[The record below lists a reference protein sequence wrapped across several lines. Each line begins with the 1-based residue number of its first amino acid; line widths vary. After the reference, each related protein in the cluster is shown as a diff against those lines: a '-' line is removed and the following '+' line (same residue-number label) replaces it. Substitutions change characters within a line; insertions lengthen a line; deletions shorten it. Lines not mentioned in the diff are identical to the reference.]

1 MVKDLVGV
9 VKPALRPGHNLLL
22 HFKRKGRKETHM
34 TALLIARID
43 VHNPERME
51 AYGAAAAPTI
61 AAHGGEF
68 VARGKFASALLGD
81 GSVKAVAII
90 RFPNVAAANG
100 WFSSPEYQA
109 LSDLR
114 TAAADMEFT
123 LFEAA

>member
-1 MVKDLVGV
+1 
-9 VKPALRPGHNLLL
+9 
-22 HFKRKGRKETHM
+22 M

-43 VHNPERME
+43 VQDPERMQ
-51 AYGAAAAPTI
+51 AYGAAAGPTI

-68 VARGKFASALLGD
+68 VARGKFAGSLLGD

-90 RFPNVAAANG
+90 RFPSVDAATG

-109 LSDLR
+109 LSELR
-114 TAAADMEFT
+114 TSAADMEFT

>member
-1 MVKDLVGV
+1 
-9 VKPALRPGHNLLL
+9 
-22 HFKRKGRKETHM
+22 M

-43 VHNPERME
+43 VHNTERMQ

-68 VARGKFASALLGD
+68 VARGKFAGSLLGD
-81 GSVKAVAII
+81 GSVNAVAII
-90 RFPNVAAANG
+90 RFPSVDAANG